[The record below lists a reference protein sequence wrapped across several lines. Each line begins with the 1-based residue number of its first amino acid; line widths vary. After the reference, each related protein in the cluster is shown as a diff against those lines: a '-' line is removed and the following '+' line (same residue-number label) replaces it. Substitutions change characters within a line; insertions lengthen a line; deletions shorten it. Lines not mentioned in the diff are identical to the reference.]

1 MPLSSE
7 LISQFVKITND
18 NKDTTKESTVYGT
31 TVSMNGTTYVQID
44 GSELY
49 TPINT
54 TADVQ
59 PNERVIVMIK
69 NHTALITGNITS
81 PSARATEVKQNQTE
95 VNQAISSLETNVS
108 QNQTAVSEKITSLE
122 TNKLSVEQADEKYA
136 DVNFSNIGAE
146 AATNL
151 RAILGSEG
159 VLWAGGLVMDAD
171 DSATFSQLVSEQLNG
186 IILVFSKY
194 SNGAVSDTAF
204 SCHFIPKQIVSSRF
218 PHTFI
223 LSTPNFE
230 SVGVKNLY
238 IGNDSI
244 TGHSDNTTTGTA
256 ASGITYAN
264 GNFALRYVIGV

>member
-1 MPLSSE
+1 MALSSE

-18 NKDTTKESTVYGT
+18 GKDTKTESTVYGT
-31 TVSMNGTTYVQID
+31 TVTKNGTTYVQLD
-44 GSELY
+44 GSELF

-59 PNERVIVMIK
+59 PGERVIVMIK
-69 NHTALITGNITS
+69 NHTATITGNISS
-81 PSARATEVKQNQTE
+81 PAARVIEVK
-95 VNQAISSLETNVS
+95 

-122 TNKLSVEQADEKYA
+122 TDKLSVEQADEKYA

-159 VLWAGGLVMDAD
+159 VLWSGGLVMDAD

-238 IGNDSI
+238 IGNNSI
-244 TGHSDNTTTGTA
+244 TGHSDNTKTGTA